1 MEDISLH
8 ILDIAQN
15 SIRAGATKIEI
26 EVVERPAENLLSF
39 VIRDNGCGMT
49 EDQLSRLHDP
59 FFTTRTTRRVG
70 LGIPLLKQTA
80 EQAGGGLSVTS
91 APGKGTTVEARYE
104 YDNVDTPPLGDV
116 AATLW
121 TLIVTNPDVDFD
133 YVHVSGDARFE
144 LNTRELKTVLS
155 RSKLGTPRLA
165 RALRQY
171 ITENEQRLAARAA
184 AAGAPRGTP

>member
-1 MEDISLH
+1 MEDLSLH

-15 SIRAGATKIEI
+15 SIRAGAAKIEI
-26 EVVERPAENLLSF
+26 DVVERPAENLLAF
-39 VIRDNGCGMT
+39 IIRDNGSGMT
-49 EDQLSRLHDP
+49 EDQLARLHDP

-80 EQAGGGLSVTS
+80 EQAGGGLTVTS

-121 TLIVTNPDVDFD
+121 TLIVTNPGVDFE
-133 YVHVSGDARFE
+133 YVHVRGAARFE
-144 LNTRELKTVLS
+144 LNTRDLKTLLR
-155 RSKLGTPRLA
+155 RSKLSTPRVA
-165 RALRQY
+165 KALRKY

-184 AAGAPRGTP
+184 A